1 MTEIKRGRGGAREG
15 AGRKPYETKRSYVKV
30 RLSAEEHDKLR
41 KLGGSKWLVEQIEK
55 SWKK

>member
-1 MTEIKRGRGGAREG
+1 MTETKTRGGAREG
-15 AGRKPYETKRSYVKV
+15 AGRKPYETKRYYVKV